1 MGFQNSP
8 SGVVGMNIIITGASK
23 GLGKAIAEKYAEAGH
38 ALFVCSRNEVDLYKM
53 MEELLTKFPQCTIKA
68 RPVDMSNK
76 QEVLNF
82 GNWCLSFGV
91 PDIVVNNA
99 GQFLPGSVYNEAEG
113 FLEKMMQVNLYSAYH
128 LTRLLLPKM
137 MEAKR
142 GHIFNMCS
150 IASLKAYANGGAY
163 SISKFALAGFSKN
176 LREEMK
182 PHNIKVT
189 SVYPGAAYTDSWIG
203 SGVDPKRIMEAEDVA
218 AMVYAASQL
227 SPQACVEDIILRPQ
241 LGDL

>member
-1 MGFQNSP
+1 MK
-8 SGVVGMNIIITGASK
+8 IIITGASK

-38 ALFVCSRNEVDLYKM
+38 TLFVCSRNEVDLYKM
-53 MEELLTKFPQCTIKA
+53 MEALLTKFPQCTIKA

-76 QEVLNF
+76 QEVTNF
-82 GNWCLSFGV
+82 GTWCLSFGV

-99 GQFLPGSVYNEAEG
+99 GQFLPGSVYNEEEG

-137 MEAKR
+137 MEAKS

-182 PHNIKVT
+182 PYNIKVT
-189 SVYPGAAYTDSWIG
+189 AVYPGAAYTDSWSG

>member
-1 MGFQNSP
+1 MGFQNAP
-8 SGVVGMNIIITGASK
+8 LGLGGKQIIITGASK
-23 GLGKAIAEKYAEAGH
+23 GLGKAIAEKYAQAGH
-38 ALFVCSRNEVDLYKM
+38 TLYVCSRNEVDLYAM
-53 MEELLTKFPQCTIKA
+53 VEELLTKFPQCTIKA
-68 RPVDMSNK
+68 RPVDMSIK
-76 QEVLNF
+76 EEVINF

-91 PDIVVNNA
+91 PDMLINNA
-99 GQFLPGSVYNEAEG
+99 GQFLPGSVYNEADG

-137 MEAKR
+137 MEAKT
-142 GHIFNMCS
+142 GHIFNICS

-163 SISKFALAGFSKN
+163 SISKFAMAGFSKN

-189 SVYPGAAYTDSWIG
+189 AVYPGAAYTDSWSG
-203 SGVDPKRIMEAEDVA
+203 SGVNPKRIMEAADVA

-227 SPQACVEDIILRPQ
+227 SAQACVEDIILRPQ